1 MIFFFFEEEN
11 LGVFFEKA
19 ASSFDGNIIN
29 SGMAGKSSQ
38 KIPRTSHQDLD
49 FPVFG
54 QKSTAELRSKE
65 KNQGLVGPFAL

>member
-1 MIFFFFEEEN
+1 MIFFFFFEEEN

-38 KIPRTSHQDLD
+38 NITSGPG
-49 FPVFG
+49 FPSVW
-54 QKSTAELRSKE
+54 SEIYS
-65 KNQGLVGPFAL
+65 